1 MKTEKHDRLFRSVLA
16 EPVNEFLLAKRALG
30 KHYVSEEKML
40 RLLDRY
46 LVAQQINSLEA
57 ITPEL
62 VETFLVSRPR
72 TSAKSY
78 NHLLGVL
85 RRLFE
90 WLERHQQIEHSP
102 VCVQPR
108 RETAHKI
115 PFIFDIAQARRLLQ
129 VAEQLPSR
137 PTAPVRGA
145 TYRMIFA
152 LLYGLGLRVREV
164 SHLQC
169 QDVDFQRNLLVI
181 RQTKF
186 SKTRL
191 VPFGPRLGAVLQDYL
206 QQQTTEY
213 GQLPLEQPVFSFSRP
228 KARPIY
234 TNTISWTFHRLIPE
248 LDLYIP
254 PGVSPPHLHCL
265 RHSFA
270 VGTLTHW
277 YRTGVDPMRRLIHLS
292 TFMGHVSPS
301 STAVYLTIT
310 NELLQRANDRF
321 EQFASPLLKK
331 VES

>member
-16 EPVNEFLLAKRALG
+16 RPVNDFLLAKRALG
-30 KHYVSEEKML
+30 KCYVSEEKML

-46 LVAQQINSLEA
+46 LVAQQIDSLEA
-57 ITPEL
+57 ITPE
-62 VETFLVSRPR
+62 VIWAFLVSRPR

-78 NHLLGVL
+78 NHLLSVL

-90 WLERHQQIEHSP
+90 WLEQHQRIDHSP
-102 VCVQPR
+102 VSAQPR

-129 VAEQLPSR
+129 AAEQLPSR
-137 PTAPVRGA
+137 PTAPTRGA
-145 TYRMIFA
+145 TYRTIFA

-164 SHLQC
+164 THLQY

-191 VPFGPRLGAVLQDYL
+191 VPFGPRLGATLRDYL
-206 QQQTTEY
+206 QQQVGRY
-213 GQLPLEQPVFSFSRP
+213 GRLAPEQPVFSFSRT
-228 KARPIY
+228 KAQPIY

-248 LDLYIP
+248 LGLYIP
-254 PGVSPPHLHCL
+254 PGISSPHLHCL

-270 VGTLTHW
+270 VGTLLYW

-292 TFMGHVSPS
+292 VFMGHVSPS

-321 EQFASPLLKK
+321 ELFANPLLKK
-331 VES
+331 DES